1 MVHRK
6 NETLKQLLYAD
17 VIKTEILI
25 PSKYYA
31 F

>member
-1 MVHRK
+1 MDHRK
-6 NETLKQLLYAD
+6 RLLKQLLYAD

-25 PSKYYA
+25 LSKYYA